1 VSVVPDE
8 PVSPQ
13 NVLSSV
19 TDQTTVEWQR
29 AWIQELK
36 QKQRQRLVARRIRQE
51 ITVRAREIREQNG
64 RPSGR
69 DEEFWLQAET
79 EITEHSDL
87 VCSECRNLTSRFLTQ
102 PANLQPPL
110 PSSSSR
116 VRSND
121 ITSSAKRIASLMASC
136 EAMPV
141 GPAFVG
147 VEFYATAVGL
157 GGWVVRG

>member
-1 VSVVPDE
+1 MSLPDE

-36 QKQRQRLVARRIRQE
+36 QMLRQRLVARRIRQE
-51 ITVRAREIREQNG
+51 ITVRAREISEQNG

-87 VCSECRNLTSRFLTQ
+87 VCSECRNLTSRVPTQ
-102 PANLQPPL
+102 PANLL
-110 PSSSSR
+110 
-116 VRSND
+116 
-121 ITSSAKRIASLMASC
+121 TASTKFFIK
-136 EAMPV
+136 
-141 GPAFVG
+141 G
-147 VEFYATAVGL
+147 AV
-157 GGWVVRG
+157 